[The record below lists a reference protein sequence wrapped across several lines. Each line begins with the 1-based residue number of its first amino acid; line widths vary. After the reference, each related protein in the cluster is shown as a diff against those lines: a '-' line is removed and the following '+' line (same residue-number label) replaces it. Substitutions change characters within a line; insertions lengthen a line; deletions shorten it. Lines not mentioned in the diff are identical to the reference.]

1 MRLAMLLNRVRVVGE
16 QMCLAPIIQ
25 RTQIDKQCTVGRL
38 GFSIVVHITAN
49 GFERLADNFFAVAKS
64 RAKVT
69 A

>member
-1 MRLAMLLNRVRVVGE
+1 MLGS
-16 QMCLAPIIQ
+16 IIQ
-25 RTQIDKQCTVGRL
+25 RSQIDKQCTVGRL
-38 GFSIVVHITAN
+38 GFNIVVRITDK